1 VLRFVT
7 AWGAVALLLF
17 APTAAAKFRITL
29 ALSTQK
35 PRVGQAVTLVLRT
48 DKDLEPTQN
57 LRLQA
62 LSPQLRWV
70 VDVQLVRAA
79 PNAWR
84 GVFRFKSKGT
94 WRLIVPNW
102 GAPGS
107 ASPIP
112 LDRRVTV
119 LPKRR

>member
-1 VLRFVT
+1 MS
-7 AWGAVALLLF
+7 ALL
-17 APTAAAKFRITL
+17 APHAVTW
-29 ALSTQK
+29 
-35 PRVGQAVTLVLRT
+35 RVAMVAEVVQENPQAVTLVLRT